1 MPLLDWQIA
10 LRKHLIPWLGTPYGF
25 GLSTP
30 GVGVDCRL
38 FVVSVYD
45 ALYGVTDPVDAA
57 ITDPLVLMSKTA
69 ATAAYAAMVARY
81 PCTLAT
87 TLAMSEI
94 EPGDAVIFHKQ
105 GDPSWF
111 KHVAIAGLKPGELW
125 HSSPGVG
132 VCRTSYGATKI
143 LLKQIY
149 RMDDKV
155 ADWIP

>member
-81 PCTLAT
+81 P
-87 TLAMSEI
+87 
-94 EPGDAVIFHKQ
+94 
-105 GDPSWF
+105 
-111 KHVAIAGLKPGELW
+111 
-125 HSSPGVG
+125 SPGVG